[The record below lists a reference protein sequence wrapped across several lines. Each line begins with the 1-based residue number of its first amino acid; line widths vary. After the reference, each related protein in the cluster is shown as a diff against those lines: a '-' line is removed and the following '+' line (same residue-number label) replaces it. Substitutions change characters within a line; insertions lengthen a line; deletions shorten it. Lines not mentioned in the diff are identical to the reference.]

1 MPSNTSDSNS
11 SDHENGHRDPEDVLI
26 EIDYDILAKL
36 SEGRCSPGYIARDAP
51 IEQQASYVSRRLS
64 TLVDADFVERVDR
77 GLYEL
82 DNRGQEVLNDEQQ
95 Y

>member
-1 MPSNTSDSNS
+1 MPSNTNDSNS
-11 SDHENGHRDPEDVLI
+11 TDFENGHRDPEDVLI

-36 SEGRCSPGYIARDAP
+36 DEGRCSPGYIARDAP

-64 TLVDADFVERVDR
+64 ELVDAEFVQRIDR

-82 DNRGQEVLNDEQQ
+82 DARGREVLNDE
-95 Y
+95 